1 MRDSSRVVTIA
12 TFLPGYTLS
21 GFRIESQIGRG
32 GMGVVFKA
40 TQLSLE
46 RQVALKVISPELASE
61 ERFRERFLR
70 EARLAASIDH
80 PNLLPVY
87 EAGEAEGTLFLAMRL
102 VEGDSL
108 AGHVR
113 REGALPPERAVR
125 LLAQLA
131 SALQAAHDAGLL
143 HRDVKP
149 HNVLLAGE
157 AGAEHAYLCDF
168 GLARPVSGGSL
179 TAEGGLVGTASYAA
193 PEQIRGEDLDPR
205 CDLYSL
211 ACVLYECLT
220 GHPPFRAEDELA
232 LCWAHLYE
240 PAPLPG
246 SVVPVLAAFDPVF
259 VRAIAKDPEERF
271 SSAAELVQAAEAAL
285 AAAVSPAAAS
295 APRSSLLKLPRS
307 ATSFLGRERELQEV
321 LDLLLDEGVRFLT
334 LTGPGGTGK
343 TRLALRA
350 AEEAAP
356 VFPDGVYWVG
366 LASIRDPSLVLET
379 IAQTLEA
386 KQDLAADIGDKR
398 LLVLLDNLEQVVDV
412 APDVAALLEVCPNLT
427 LLVTSR
433 ELPRVQAEIEYP
445 VPPLVDHEGIE
456 LFCRR
461 SRLEPSEEIGELCTR
476 LDNLPLAVELA
487 AARTKVLSPA
497 QILERLAHRLDLL
510 TGQRDADPRQQ
521 TLRATIEW
529 SYELLSPSEQE
540 LFARLSVFTGGCTLE
555 AAEAICTA
563 DLDTLQSLVEK
574 SLLRFSNERYW
585 MLETMRAYALERLD
599 APGTDDELRGRY
611 SQFFIDL
618 ADRGYADLRGRDAAQ
633 WLKRF
638 EDEHDNF
645 RAVLVFLSE
654 ADEPVRALQLTGA
667 LSRFWMTRGY
677 LSEGRRWLESSLGA
691 TSAQVARPRALRGLA
706 LIEMEQGDLDRAT
719 AAAEEALQ
727 IDRTS
732 GDEEGAALAM
742 GFLADI
748 NAHQGDVDRAASL
761 WEDCIELWRR
771 LGRRLELAIDLYS
784 LAWIARLRGDLAQTE
799 IYLEE
804 SHEIF
809 RELEDVRGQAGTLAG
824 RAQVALDRGDVGGA
838 WAMLPTVTELYR
850 SIRFVAGLLD
860 SLELYANVLER
871 KGEPEAAAQLWGARY
886 ALGGEVGRESDH
898 PQEVADHDEAV
909 GRVRSAL
916 GDRAF
921 EEAWAL
927 GSTMSL
933 DEATDY
939 ALSFTR

>member
-1 MRDSSRVVTIA
+1 VLIA
-12 TFLPGYTLS
+12 AELAPGSNLA
-21 GFRIESQIGRG
+21 GFRIDSQIGRG
-32 GMGVVFKA
+32 GMGVVYKA

-46 RQVALKVISPELASE
+46 RQVALKLISPELASE

-80 PNLLPVY
+80 PHLLPVY
-87 EAGEAEGTLFLAMRL
+87 EAGEADGTLFLALRL
-102 VEGDSL
+102 VDGDSL
-108 AGHVR
+108 AAHLD
-113 REGALPPERAVR
+113 REGALAPERALR
-125 LLAQLA
+125 LHAQLA

-149 HNVLLAGE
+149 HNVLLAGQGE
-157 AGAEHAYLCDF
+157 AEHAYLCDF
-168 GLARPVSGGSL
+168 GLARRLAGGSL
-179 TAEGGLVGTASYAA
+179 TQERTFIGTAAYAA
-193 PEQIRGEDLDPR
+193 PEQIRGEALDAR
-205 CDLYSL
+205 CDLYAL

-220 GHPPFRAEDELA
+220 GQPPFRADDELA

-240 PAPLPG
+240 PAPIPG
-246 SVVPVLAAFDPVF
+246 NVDPALTSFDSVFT
-259 VRAIAKDPEERF
+259 RALAKDPEERF
-271 SSAAELVQAAEAAL
+271 SSAAEFAQAGQAAL
-285 AAAVSPAAAS
+285 VAAAS
-295 APRSSLLKLPRS
+295 PAGSPPPTSALKLPRS

-321 LDLLLDEGVRFLT
+321 LELLLDEGVPLLT

-356 VFPDGVYWVG
+356 IFPDGVYWVG
-366 LASIRDPSLVLET
+366 LASVRDPALVPET
-379 IAQTLEA
+379 ITQTLEA
-386 KQDLAADIGDKR
+386 KQDLAAHIGDKR
-398 LLVLLDNLEQVVDV
+398 LLLLLDNLEQVVEG
-412 APDVAALLEVCPNLT
+412 APALAALLQACPNLT

-433 ELPRVQAEIEYP
+433 ELLRVQAEVEYP
-445 VPPLVDHEGIE
+445 VPPLATHEGIE

-461 SRLEPSEEIGELCTR
+461 ARLEPSDEVAELCTR

-487 AARTKVLSPA
+487 AARTKVLSPP

-510 TGQRDADPRQQ
+510 TGKRDADPRQQ
-521 TLRATIEW
+521 TLRRTIEW
-529 SYELLSPSEQE
+529 SYELLAPEEQE
-540 LFARLSVFTGGCTLE
+540 LFARLSVFTGGCALE
-555 AAEAICTA
+555 AAEAVCGA

-585 MLETMRAYALERLD
+585 MLETIRAYALERLG
-599 APGTDDELRGRY
+599 ASGTDDELKQHHA
-611 SQFFIDL
+611 QFFVDL
-618 ADRGYADLRGRDAAQ
+618 ADRGYADLRGRDAAF
-633 WLKRF
+633 WLQRF

-645 RAVLVFLSE
+645 RAVLVFL
-654 ADEPVRALQLTGA
+654 ADLGEPVRALQLAGA

-677 LSEGRRWLESSLGA
+677 LSEGRRWLESTLGM
-691 TSAQVARPRALRGLA
+691 TSAQVGRPRALRGLA

-719 AAAEEALQ
+719 EAAEEALE
-727 IDRTS
+727 IDRKS
-732 GDEEGAALAM
+732 GDDEGAALAM

-748 NAHQGDVDRAASL
+748 EAHQGDVDRAASL
-761 WEDCIELWRR
+761 WEECIELWRR

-799 IYLEE
+799 TYLEE
-804 SHEIF
+804 SHAIF

-838 WAMLPTVTELYR
+838 RSMLPTVTELYT

-871 KGEPEAAAQLWGARY
+871 DGEPEGAARLWAARH

-916 GDRAF
+916 GDEAF
-921 EEAWAL
+921 EEAWAV
-927 GSTMSL
+927 GSAMSL
-933 DEATDY
+933 DEATEY
-939 ALSFTR
+939 ALSFTD